1 MEALNSLAQNGLWSL
16 GTVVVIIIILV
27 ICVKRGLI
35 GGNIKGIKIGNNAEA
50 EIKIRSMQDLYSKS
64 LLESTVSFLPETCE
78 YYHKRFVIA
87 ECLDEV
93 QRMIRE
99 NHITDDSVYIET
111 EYSIVY
117 NIVLK
122 YTKDKYFKSEEF
134 RAYLHGLMERLIKQ
148 LVKIRKQYSAA

>member
-1 MEALNSLAQNGLWSL
+1 MEALTALAGNGIWSL
-16 GTVVVIIIILV
+16 VAVIVIIIILL
-27 ICVKRGLI
+27 IAVKKGWI
-35 GGNIKGIKIGNNAEA
+35 GGSIKGVKIGNNAEA
-50 EIKIRSMQDLYSKS
+50 EIKIRSMQDLYAKS

-78 YYHKRFVIA
+78 YYHKRFVIS

-111 EYSIVY
+111 EYTIVY

-122 YTKDKYFKSEEF
+122 YTKDKYFKDEEF
-134 RAYLHGLMERLIKQ
+134 KAYLHGLMEKLIKQ
-148 LVKIRKQYSAA
+148 LVKIRKQYSD

>member
-1 MEALNSLAQNGLWSL
+1 MEALAALASNGWMSLVTVIAIIVIFLVAIKKGIL
-16 GTVVVIIIILV
+16 G
-27 ICVKRGLI
+27 GS
-35 GGNIKGIKIGNNAEA
+35 IKGVKIGNNAEA
-50 EIKIRSMQDLYSKS
+50 EIKIRSMQDLYAKS

-111 EYSIVY
+111 EYSIIY

-122 YTKDKYFKSEEF
+122 YTKDKYFRDEEF
-134 RAYLHGLMERLIKQ
+134 RAYLHGLMEKLIRQ
-148 LVKIRKQYSAA
+148 LVKIRKQYSE